1 MGDGPVLV
9 TGVAGFLGSHVAE
22 TFCAMG
28 REVRG
33 IDNMLGGFKEN
44 VPDDVEFLVAD
55 CRDVA
60 DYAALL
66 SGVELVYN
74 CAAAPYEG
82 VSVFS
87 PYFVHEHTCS
97 ATIAVLSASVQ
108 AGVKRFVQCSSMA
121 RYGAGRTPY
130 TENMVPM
137 PADPYGIAKLAAEQT
152 VRSICDAHGVEYQ
165 IAVPHNIIGPRQRYD
180 DPYRNVAAIMINRML
195 RGLPPIVYGDGS
207 QRRCFSFVSDV
218 VSCLV
223 RMGTDDDLNGEVI
236 NVGPDED
243 PVTILELAHT
253 IADILGMPCEPV
265 FVPGRPLEV
274 PHAVC
279 SSDKARRLL
288 GYRTTVSLRDG
299 LTEMADWIAAQ
310 GTREFDYR
318 LPLEIVNE
326 LTPATWTKQLI

>member
-1 MGDGPVLV
+1 MGPVFV

-22 TFCAMG
+22 AFVTMG

-44 VPDDVEFLVAD
+44 VPDGVEFVVAD
-55 CRDVA
+55 CRDP
-60 DYAALL
+60 DEYAGLL
-66 SGVELVYN
+66 TGCELVYN

-87 PYFVHEHTCS
+87 PFFVHEHTCS

-108 AGVKRFVQCSSMA
+108 AGVRRFVQCSSMA
-121 RYGAGRTPY
+121 RYGVGRTPY
-130 TENMVPM
+130 TEDMVPA
-137 PADPYGIAKLAAEQT
+137 PVDPYGIAKLAAEHT
-152 VRSICDAHGVEYQ
+152 VRSICQTHGLEYQ

-195 RGLPPIVYGDGS
+195 RGLPPVVYGDGS
-207 QRRCFSFVSDV
+207 QQRCFSFVSDV
-218 VSCLV
+218 VSCLT
-223 RMGTDDDLNGEVI
+223 RMGIDPQLDGEVI

-243 PVTILELAHT
+243 PVTILELAAT
-253 IADILGMPCEPV
+253 IADVLGVPCDPV
-265 FVPGRPLEV
+265 FVPARPLEV

-288 GYRTTVSLRDG
+288 DYRTTVSLRDG
-299 LTEMADWIAAQ
+299 LADMADWIAAR

-326 LTPATWTKQLI
+326 LTPVTWTKQLI